1 MIRTTSRP
9 PTARCTLPMYMGFLM
24 SEPKSATCTR
34 LAEVSGVSHDSVN
47 RFLLREA
54 YEPKD
59 LFNEAKSL
67 LNLIGGTLSIDDS
80 VLDKPYSNHMELVG
94 HFWAGKHHR
103 TAKGLNLVTL
113 YYTDVQGRHFPV
125 NYRVYDKS
133 EGKTKNDYFQD
144 MLVEVLAWG
153 LQPAFVTGDSWY
165 SCVDNLKTVKNH
177 HMGFLF
183 AVESNRVVSIDKGA
197 WTQVQKLETILGD
210 GLMVW
215 LRDFGEVK
223 LFRTYLKDQAR
234 HYVVYLADAEPFVT
248 FGRDD
253 FLRQHDHHWKIEQYH
268 RAIKQICHIE
278 HFQVRGKVP
287 ILNHVFAALCSYV
300 HLQALQVA
308 DVIDNIYRLRQ
319 DLFKDVV
326 ASFIQSFI
334 PDKGHLNP
342 QFRNAVNA

>member
-1 MIRTTSRP
+1 MIRITSRP

-34 LAEVSGVSHDSVN
+34 LAEVAGISHDSVN

-59 LFNEAKSL
+59 LFNEAKSA
-67 LNLIGGTLSIDDS
+67 LNLVGGTLSVDDS
-80 VLDKPYSNHMELVG
+80 TLDKPYSKHMDLVG
-94 HFWAGKHHR
+94 HFWSGKHHR
-103 TAKGLNLVTL
+103 VVNGLNLVTL
-113 YYTDVQGRHFPV
+113 YYTDVQGRHLPL

-133 EGKTKNDYFQD
+133 EGKTKNAYFQD
-144 MLVEVLAWG
+144 MLAEVLEWG
-153 LQPAFVTGDSWY
+153 LEPAFVTGDSWY
-165 SCVDNLKTVKNH
+165 SCVENFKKVKNH
-177 HMGFLF
+177 PMGFLF
-183 AVESNRVVSIDKGA
+183 AVESNRTVATEKGK
-197 WTQVQKLETILGD
+197 WTQVQKLETIPEA
-210 GLMVW
+210 GLVVW

-223 LFRTYLKDQAR
+223 LFRTWLKDQAR
-234 HYVVYLADAEPFVT
+234 HYVVYLPNAGQLAP
-248 FGRDD
+248 FGRDA
-253 FLRQHDHHWKIEQYH
+253 FLQQHDHHWKIEQYH

-300 HLQALQVA
+300 HLQALQVS

-319 DLFKDVV
+319 DLFKEVV